1 MKNITK
7 SKVFSLLVFGLGI
20 ILTYNFIQK
29 LFERHWIYLI
39 VLIPLIVGI
48 IYSALTLLD
57 VEIRIT
63 ISRKLYYTLLI
74 LITIGLLIL
83 FIKLL

>member
-7 SKVFSLLVFGLGI
+7 SKVFSLLAFGLGI
-20 ILTYNFIQK
+20 ILINKVTQK

-39 VLIPLIVGI
+39 VLIPLIMEI

-74 LITIGLLIL
+74 LLTIGLLIL

>member
-29 LFERHWIYLI
+29 LFDRHWIYLI